1 MKNVIIYICLF
12 ILFTS
17 CMDKI
22 DIREI
27 SVKNNTNDKIFYSL
41 SNSDLVLDIDSSMIF
56 KDKINNLE
64 IFKLDIS
71 HSFIDSLTPKE
82 NHTISNRP
90 IDWRSY
96 FDPYNKG
103 EKLRLFIISKDSV
116 DKYGWEGIYAKNIY
130 NKKYTLD
137 IDDLDSLNWTIEY
150 NGN

>member
-71 HSFIDSLTPKE
+71 HSFIDSLNAKE
-82 NHTISNRP
+82 SHLTSRRP
-90 IDWRSY
+90 ADWRSY

-103 EKLRLFIISKDSV
+103 EKLRIFIISKDSV

-150 NGN
+150 NVN